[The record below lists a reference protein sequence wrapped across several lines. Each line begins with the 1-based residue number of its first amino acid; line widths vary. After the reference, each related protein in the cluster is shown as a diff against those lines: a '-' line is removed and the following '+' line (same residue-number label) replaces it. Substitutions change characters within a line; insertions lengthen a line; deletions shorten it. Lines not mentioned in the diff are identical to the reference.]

1 MENVTNI
8 ITPNCI
14 MGIKLDETA
23 IGMPI
28 TMNGIPMG
36 YIKNVDD
43 NFVYGAIFNRGLV
56 FEYTEGGLPLEIG
69 VRYNSIPTEYC

>member
-23 IGMPI
+23 IGIPI
-28 TMNGIPMG
+28 TMNGIAVG
-36 YIKNVDD
+36 FIKNVDD
-43 NFVYGAIFNRGLV
+43 NFIYGAIFNRGLI

-69 VRYNSIPTEYC
+69 VRYDNE

>member
-8 ITPNCI
+8 IVPNSI
-14 MGIKLDETA
+14 MGIKLDESA
-23 IGMPI
+23 IGIPI
-28 TMNGIPMG
+28 TMNGIPVG

-43 NFVYGAIFNRGLV
+43 NFIYGAIFNRGLV

-69 VRYNSIPTEYC
+69 VYYGRD

>member
-8 ITPNCI
+8 IAPNCI

-23 IGMPI
+23 IGIPI
-28 TMNGIPMG
+28 TMNGIPVG

-43 NFVYGAIFNRGLV
+43 KFIYGAIFNRGLV
-56 FEYTEGGLPLEIG
+56 FEYTEGGLLLEIG
-69 VRYNSIPTEYC
+69 VRYDNE

>member
-1 MENVTNI
+1 VYDVENVTNI
-8 ITPNCI
+8 IAPNCM

-23 IGMPI
+23 IGIPI
-28 TMNGIPMG
+28 TMNGIPVG

-43 NFVYGAIFNRGLV
+43 KFIYGAIFNRGLV

-69 VRYNSIPTEYC
+69 VRYDNE